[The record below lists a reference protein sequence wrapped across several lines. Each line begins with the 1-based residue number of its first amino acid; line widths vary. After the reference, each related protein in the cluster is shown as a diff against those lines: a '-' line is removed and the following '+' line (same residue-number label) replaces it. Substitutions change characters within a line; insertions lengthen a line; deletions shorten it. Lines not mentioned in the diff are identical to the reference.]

1 MDIMT
6 DLSIKIAEAVVP
18 DEVDLAPL
26 MTEAFVKGGK
36 ERESLFIK
44 QESAGL
50 GAFGLTDSV
59 LLFPWILKGIAVTA
73 PLMSQFI
80 SINDHYLEET
90 YHFLGISHFL
100 GIFGKETKEKAHQLP
115 EKYEKPLTSLFE
127 TFVSELEASG
137 LPEEQCERVIA
148 NILVTLRKNPSVSLE
163 FVERVAASK

>member
-18 DEVDLAPL
+18 DEIDLAPL
-26 MTEAFVKGGK
+26 MTEAFVRGGK

-44 QESAGL
+44 QESSGL
-50 GAFGLTDSV
+50 GAFGLTDGV

-73 PLMSQFI
+73 PFMSHFL
-80 SINDHYLEET
+80 SMDDRYLEET

-100 GIFGKETKEKAHQLP
+100 GLFGKETKEQANQLP
-115 EKYEKPLTSLFE
+115 EKYVKPLTNLFE

-137 LPEEQCERVIA
+137 LPEEQRERLIA
-148 NILVTLRKNPSVSLE
+148 NVLVTLRKNSSVSLE